1 MVNRFAAQG
10 ANGEAG
16 AEGSPLQRAAPVT
29 WAATLRGLR
38 CAEGDCSISTAGG
51 LPEAHLSEGWRLWPS
66 AQT

>member
-1 MVNRFAAQG
+1 MVSRFAAQG

-38 CAEGDCSISTAGG
+38 CAEGDC
-51 LPEAHLSEGWRLWPS
+51 
-66 AQT
+66 